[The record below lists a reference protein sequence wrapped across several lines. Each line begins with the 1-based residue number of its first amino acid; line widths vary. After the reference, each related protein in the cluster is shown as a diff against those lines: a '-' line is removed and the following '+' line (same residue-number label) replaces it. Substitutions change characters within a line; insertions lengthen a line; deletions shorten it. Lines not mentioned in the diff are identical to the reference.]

1 MAPDTKVPDGRKD
14 GRKDGRTDGQ
24 RQNNIPPTMSGDKN
38 VNTYSKGET
47 EVINVASR
55 VLQFYADCPL
65 NFANSVNKKIAPA
78 NGGHV
83 FQKPEEFQNS
93 TEMKNSP
100 PIWSIITPDFLT
112 KIHKDLT
119 INVTSTRTQTI
130 FELSPDI
137 ISTNFQNKFYED
149 WT

>member
-55 VLQFYADCPL
+55 V
-65 NFANSVNKKIAPA
+65 KIAPA

-93 TEMKNSP
+93 TEMKNAP

-112 KIHKDLT
+112 KIQKDLT
-119 INVTSTRTQTI
+119 INVTSTVLTRFYYTY
-130 FELSPDI
+130 I
-137 ISTNFQNKFYED
+137 ISTNFQNKFHED